1 MKAIYLNEMAKAW
14 GNDNR
19 MMTYFSKTL
28 SNAYALP
35 NGGVMAFEKRKIETN
50 FCYGEDG
57 NDYDEAQN
65 KVHNAYTN
73 EDYFRSVNLREF
85 TKLQKLF
92 TPDNSS
98 RDIYIYR
105 KSYTCETA
113 PINIWGFVALRIWE
127 AEENRHH
134 FTDLRKATKEE
145 KDVILKALEE
155 EKKIHEKK
163 VNTYLKKYGL
173 SKVRAWSYW
182 ANA

>member
-1 MKAIYLNEMAKAW
+1 MKTRYLNEMAKVW

-19 MMTYFSKTL
+19 MMAYLQKKL

-35 NGGVMAFEKRKIETN
+35 NGGVIAFDKKKIETD

-57 NDYDEAQN
+57 YDYDEAQN

-73 EDYFRSVNLREF
+73 EDYFKAANLREF
-85 TKLQKLF
+85 TRLINLF
-92 TPDNSS
+92 TPDYST
-98 RDIYIYR
+98 RDIYVYR
-105 KSYTCETA
+105 KTYTRETS
-113 PINIWGFVALRIWE
+113 PLNVWGFVALRVWE
-127 AEENRHH
+127 AEENRNH
-134 FTDLRKATKEE
+134 FADLRKATEEEREIIINALKEE
-145 KDVILKALEE
+145 QAK
-155 EKKIHEKK
+155 HEKK